1 MIIIL
6 LRHSKNSRGSFL
18 PLGMPFFVVFDEIAN
33 LLVDEKL
40 AVFHALR
47 RVLRLFTELPV
58 WSFAKRRWTSGMTT
72 RGKSFLDEGSSPLF

>member
-1 MIIIL
+1 
-6 LRHSKNSRGSFL
+6 
-18 PLGMPFFVVFDEIAN
+18 MPFFIVVFDEIAN

-58 WSFAKRRWTSGMTT
+58 WSFAKSRWTPGMTT
-72 RGKSFLDEGSSPLF
+72 RGKSFRDERSSPLF